1 MAKVRKRHVYTLL
14 IIMLFHVIVYDM
26 LDITQTNA
34 RNDLAESAENVSLEL
49 EKFCS
54 RAMNISL
61 RPMNICLRTVNICLR
76 SVNIKSIETWCQTNE

>member
-1 MAKVRKRHVYTLL
+1 
-14 IIMLFHVIVYDM
+14 MLFHVIVYDM

-54 RAMNISL
+54 RAMNIKFAAHEH
-61 RPMNICLRTVNICLR
+61 MFTDGEHKFTVCEHKINR
-76 SVNIKSIETWCQTNE
+76 DMVSNK